1 MPNSSFPKKKRTWS
15 SRGSN
20 IFDPK
25 TQVILSHKNTIRFD
39 EYTEEV
45 SIQIKESP
53 LVVDDIDN
61 FKTLS
66 NLDLYSLAKQ
76 INKNL

>member
-1 MPNSSFPKKKRTWS
+1 MPNTSFPKKKRSWS

-25 TQVILSHKNTIRFD
+25 TQVILSHKNTIRINQF
-39 EYTEEV
+39 TEEV
-45 SIQIKESP
+45 SIQIKGP
-53 LVVDDIDN
+53 LVIDDIDKY
-61 FKTLS
+61 KTLS
-66 NLDLYSLAKQ
+66 YLDLYSLDKQ